1 MPPDQAQNK
10 TSQDPPDERSP
21 AIRTMKSDVDEFFK
35 VTKPTVAQMI
45 SRREQEREE
54 PAERRPRKIILT
66 ALALTLGLGV
76 IGGGV
81 ILIMRLL
88 PSSPDSIEP
97 GPAAKLTPPA
107 PFFATETS
115 RTINVNV
122 RDRTQFIRLLEDSW
136 REKERQG
143 TVKRIIIKIHDG
155 PQERFATLGDFLG
168 FWHIT
173 PPGSVLQETDP
184 PVMVFIY
191 YGAAGSRLGFAV
203 RSRLPDR
210 TLAGIL
216 SWEPALPIVFTP
228 LFFDE
233 KISSPLSAVFEDR
246 IYRNIDW
253 RYLKL
258 SQDRDLGI
266 AHSIFPVG
274 SILIFT
280 TSKEAMETSINRLFD
295 AR

>member
-1 MPPDQAQNK
+1 
-10 TSQDPPDERSP
+10 
-21 AIRTMKSDVDEFFK
+21 MKSDVDEFFK
-35 VTKPTVAQMI
+35 ATKPTVAQMI
-45 SRREQEREE
+45 SRREEEREE
-54 PAERRPRKIILT
+54 PEERRPRKIILIV
-66 ALALTLGLGV
+66 LTLLLGLGV
-76 IGGGV
+76 IGGGT
-81 ILIMRLL
+81 IFIMRAL
-88 PSSPDSIEP
+88 PGSPGSTQPEP
-97 GPAAKLTPPA
+97 ITKLASPA

-115 RTINVNV
+115 RTISVSV
-122 RDRTQFIRLLEDSW
+122 HDRTQFIRLLEDSW

-143 TVKRIIIKIHDG
+143 TVKRIIIKIQDG
-155 PQERFATLGDFLG
+155 PQERFATLGDFLD

-173 PPGSVLQETDP
+173 APGSILQEVDS

-203 RSRLPDR
+203 HSRMPDR

-216 SWEPALPIVFTP
+216 NWEPALPIVLTP

-233 KISSPLSAVFEDR
+233 KATSPLNAVFEDR

-258 SQDRDLGI
+258 SQERDLGI
-266 AHSIFPVG
+266 AHSIFPVS
-274 SILIFT
+274 SILVFT